1 MGEPQLSLL
10 KFPPLKH
17 ENTQDAQSQ
26 GTGGNSDGV
35 VQGLLPG
42 KAGGSGLGKRQRT
55 ERKKEEN
62 RLEEKPFSF

>member
-10 KFPPLKH
+10 QFPPLKH
-17 ENTQDAQSQ
+17 GNTQDVQSQ

-35 VQGLLPG
+35 VQGLLPCR
-42 KAGGSGLGKRQRT
+42 AGGSGLGKRQRT